1 MEIYQTSEIHHNL
14 TNVVMN
20 MFQNLS
26 VGKEII
32 QKQIVIA
39 RIREPQIYYNSLQK
53 LMMTILIMIY
63 STIES
68 TNKLRT

>member
-20 MFQNLS
+20 VFQNLS